1 MQMLRQ
7 IYGSGGRGM
16 KLPNNFD
23 LEIESGC
30 CVAELNEKGNY
41 IINENEY
48 APPYVRDKLKDRIWK
63 LILPDEFEFINQ
75 MNNVCTAKKYNDKY
89 LIGLKGQSSS
99 IRIFYSEVY
108 TYVLEGKWSILDN
121 PEEELDIINKPSHY
135 HKNEIDVNGYLE
147 KHFPKE
153 GEFTVSEGFYIGNA
167 LKYISRYKYKNGLED
182 LEKAAYYL
190 GKLIDIEK
198 GNLPL

>member
-1 MQMLRQ
+1 MPMLWQ

-16 KLPNNFD
+16 NLP
-23 LEIESGC
+23 
-30 CVAELNEKGNY
+30 
-41 IINENEY
+41 
-48 APPYVRDKLKDRIWK
+48 R
-63 LILPDEFEFINQ
+63 EFELKIGDVISPVLKTKEGYLV
-75 MNNVCTAKKYNDKY
+75 NNVLLTKN
-89 LIGLKGQSSS
+89 
-99 IRIFYSEVY
+99 
-108 TYVLEGKWSILDN
+108 YVESMIKDYKWLVCEKVN
-121 PEEELDIINKPSHY
+121 GENDIINKPSHY

-198 GNLPL
+198 GKITS

>member
-1 MQMLRQ
+1 MN
-7 IYGSGGRGM
+7 
-16 KLPNNFD
+16 LPDNFTVQSIQFSETAFVKKVDDNNFKIVPD
-23 LEIESGC
+23 GLSSNLFSMKGSTYEREFLENAIKEGT
-30 CVAELNEKGNY
+30 LK
-41 IINENEY
+41 IINQ
-48 APPYVRDKLKDRIWK
+48 D
-63 LILPDEFEFINQ
+63 
-75 MNNVCTAKKYNDKY
+75 
-89 LIGLKGQSSS
+89 
-99 IRIFYSEVY
+99 
-108 TYVLEGKWSILDN
+108 
-121 PEEELDIINKPSHY
+121 ELDIINKPSHY